1 MKGDFTRFTFQPN
14 KQYTSV
20 LMQQGRLQL
29 DADWNEQMGILAYL
43 NQVQARDTIGASAGT
58 SETEGGFEIQIADED
73 NTDLIITPGRFYLDG
88 ILCELVRGSNLDV
101 ELLADSQLKKIRVPN
116 WLVDDLEFDKNQ
128 WVEISQQ
135 VPTDGQQN
143 LRYQIESIDVK
154 LQILT
159 LAKPLPQNWQD
170 DKLILHRVTTYAT
183 QPNYPKP
190 PKYPHPSATKKDI
203 LVYLDAWQRHITAIE
218 DPSIREVALQ
228 VPDTATR
235 TKTVWQ
241 VKLLPIDLS
250 GIDKKNKITLEQIKA
265 LKEWQQLTGEYPGKQ
280 KTTGR
285 IVKLTASTDLN
296 PDAEVPTPGYYQGT
310 DNRLYRIEIHT
321 SGSLGT
327 ATFKWSRDNGS
338 TVSAID
344 RIEGNIINLISPI
357 KDIHNLFS
365 NEPGKPLPWLEITNE
380 EQELKNEP
388 GTLVQLIDAK
398 PDRLIFDLSKIRGNI
413 PTATK
418 DEARVGKFKV
428 RRWHDTS
435 SGEILTS
442 KDGWISIED
451 GISIEFTVGT
461 FTDPTTKNQ
470 IPYEFQTGD
479 FWLIPARESTKSIE
493 WTQDDL
499 GRWQPQPPQGI
510 DHHYTPLASIDPDE
524 SSNPKIVDF
533 RTKFPTLVN
542 CFDKKLG
549 DSIEGSLGIG
559 FNGTPPA
566 TLYVRGNKQKQPD
579 GTETNR
585 TIVKIDRNDG
595 QTQFVINAEGN
606 IGIGT
611 EPFAF
616 TETNNKKLSIE
627 GNTQLN
633 GQISVTNLA
642 TFGSGITLDNLTNNI
657 ISSVNNLSLIATGNL
672 TLQGTKINLNGDFQF
687 DKAQFNSVGIG
698 IVPPSDIKL
707 HVNGIA
713 KIGDASNYVTLEPP
727 SLNEPAKFTTTT
739 PKGYQF
745 DNKITILNGGI
756 ALNDPTESTIS
767 SRQKLSLKA
776 AGAANIT
783 IENNN
788 IKLNGILQGD
798 KSKFNNIGI
807 GVNAPADEIKLQV
820 DGNLKISDDD
830 NFITI
835 EPPNSID
842 RLVKF
847 TTNASVENYQ
857 FDKGIKIGSGNITF
871 GTPTSGS
878 LGIGIEA
885 SEPTARLH
893 IKTNNNSDIIRFTDQ
908 AGAQLLAIKKDPL
921 KQYISFDGKINMEDE
936 LQVKGITVTSS
947 HTLKENITDLSNPE
961 VRQIL
966 QGLNPVKFTYKS
978 DQNQILH
985 FGFIAED
992 VPNAIASEDRQS
1004 IDLIN
1009 IIAALTKVVKEHQG
1023 EISTLIKVLRQ
1034 QKGEIDNLKNK
1045 VQSLENR

>member
-1 MKGDFTRFTFQPN
+1 MKGDFTRFTFQPQ

-58 SETEGGFEIQIADED
+58 SETEGGFEIQIADEG

-88 ILCELVRGSNLDV
+88 ILCELVRGSDIDV

-116 WLVDDLEFDKNQ
+116 WLVDDLEFDRNQ
-128 WVEISQQ
+128 WVEISQKD
-135 VPTDGQQN
+135 PTGGPQN
-143 LRYQIESIDVK
+143 QRYQIESIDVK

-159 LAKPLPQNWQD
+159 LAKSLPLDWQNN
-170 DKLILHRVTTYAT
+170 KLILLHRVTTYAT
-183 QPNYPKP
+183 QPNYPNP
-190 PKYPHPSATKKDI
+190 PKYLHPSATKQDI

-296 PDAEVPTPGYYQGT
+296 PDAEVPTPGSYQGT
-310 DNRLYRIEIHT
+310 DNRLYRIEINT
-321 SGSLGT
+321 PGALGT

-344 RIEGNIINLISPI
+344 RIEGNVINLISPI
-357 KDIHNLFS
+357 KDIHNLFN
-365 NEPGKPLPWLEITNE
+365 NEPGKPRPWLEITNE
-380 EQELKNEP
+380 EQDLKNEP
-388 GTLVQLIDAK
+388 GTLVQLVEAK
-398 PDRLIFDLSKIRGNI
+398 PDRLIFDLSTIRGNI

-418 DEARVGKFKV
+418 NEARAGKFKV

-435 SGEILTS
+435 TAAILTS
-442 KDGWISIED
+442 KDTWIAIED
-451 GISIEFTVGT
+451 GISIEFAVGT
-461 FTDPTTKNQ
+461 FIDPITKNQ
-470 IPYEFQTGD
+470 ISYEFQTGD

-493 WTQDDL
+493 WSQDDL
-499 GRWQPQPPQGI
+499 QRWQPQPPQGI
-510 DHHYTPLASIDPDE
+510 FHHYTPLASIDPDE
-524 SSNPKIVDF
+524 SSDPKKIVDF
-533 RTKFPTLVN
+533 RIKFPTLVN

-579 GTETNR
+579 GTQIDR
-585 TIVKIDRNDG
+585 TIVKIDKNDG

-611 EPFAF
+611 EPLAP
-616 TETNNKKLSIE
+616 TKKLSIE
-627 GNTQLN
+627 GNTQIN
-633 GQISVTNLA
+633 GQVNITNLA
-642 TFGSGITLDNLTNNI
+642 TFGSGITLDNSINNI
-657 ISSVNNLSLIATGNL
+657 INSASNLSLIATGDL

-687 DKAQFNSVGIG
+687 DKARFNSIG
-698 IVPPSDIKL
+698 IAIDPPDDAKL
-707 HVNGIA
+707 QVKGVA
-713 KIGDASNYVTLEPP
+713 KIGDAINFFKLEPP
-727 SLNEPAKFTTTT
+727 TPNEPAKFITTT

-745 DNKITILNGGI
+745 DRKITILNGGI
-756 ALNDPTESTIS
+756 ALNDPTESIIS
-767 SRQKLSLKA
+767 GSQKLSLKA

-783 IENNN
+783 IENEN
-788 IKLNGILQGD
+788 IKLAGTLQGD
-798 KSKFNNIGI
+798 KSKFNNVGI
-807 GVNAPADEIKLQV
+807 GVNAPTNDIKLQV
-820 DGNLKISDDD
+820 DGTLKISTDD
-830 NFITI
+830 NFVKI
-835 EPPNSID
+835 EPPNSPD
-842 RLVKF
+842 LFVKF
-847 TTNASVENYQ
+847 NTDKDVKYYQ
-857 FDKGIKIGSGNITF
+857 FDKGIKLAAGNITF
-871 GTPTSGS
+871 GTPISGS

-885 SEPTARLH
+885 SELTARLH
-893 IKTNNNSDIIRFTDQ
+893 IKTNTNTNSDLVRFTDEK
-908 AGAQLLAIKKDPL
+908 GEQLLAIKKDQSL
-921 KQYISFDGKINMEDE
+921 DYVSCNGKINLLDE
-936 LQVKGITVTSS
+936 LQVKGVKVTSS
-947 HTLKENITDLSNPE
+947 HTLKENIVDLSNQE
-961 VRQIL
+961 VTQIL
-966 QGLNPVKFTYKS
+966 QGLIPVKFTYKA
-978 DQNQILH
+978 DQDRTLH

-992 VPNAIASEDRQS
+992 VPEAIASEDKQS
-1004 IDLIN
+1004 IDLMN
-1009 IIAALTKVVKEHQG
+1009 IIASLTKVVKNHQE
-1023 EISTLIKVLRQ
+1023 EIVMLIKILKQ
-1034 QKGEIDNLKNK
+1034 QKGEIDNLNNK
-1045 VQSLENR
+1045 IQSGG

>member
-250 GIDKKNKITLEQIKA
+250 GVDKKTKITLEQIKA
-265 LKEWQQLTGEYPGKQ
+265 LKEWQQLTGEYPGNQ
-280 KTTGR
+280 KITGR

-296 PDAEVPTPGYYQGT
+296 PDAEVPTPGSYQGT

-321 SGSLGT
+321 PGALGT

-344 RIEGNIINLISPI
+344 RIEGNVINLISPI
-357 KDIHNLFS
+357 KDIHNLFN
-365 NEPGKPLPWLEITNE
+365 NEPGKSLPWLEITNE
-380 EQELKNEP
+380 EQDLKNEP
-388 GTLVQLIDAK
+388 GTLVQLVEAK
-398 PDRLIFDLSKIRGNI
+398 PDRLIFDLSTIRGNI

-418 DEARVGKFKV
+418 NEARAKKFKV

-435 SGEILTS
+435 TAEILTS
-442 KDGWISIED
+442 KDAWIAIED
-451 GISIEFTVGT
+451 GISIEFAVGT
-461 FTDPTTKNQ
+461 FIDPITKNQ
-470 IPYEFQTGD
+470 ISYEFQTGD
-479 FWLIPARESTKSIE
+479 FWLIPSRESTKSIE
-493 WTQDDL
+493 WSQDDL
-499 GRWQPQPPQGI
+499 QRWQPQPPQGI
-510 DHHYTPLASIDPDE
+510 FHHYTPLASIDPDE
-524 SSNPKIVDF
+524 SSDPKIVDF

-579 GTETNR
+579 GTETDR
-585 TIVKIDRNDG
+585 TIVKIDKNDG

-611 EPFAF
+611 EPLAP
-616 TETNNKKLSIE
+616 TKKLSIE
-627 GNTQLN
+627 GNTQIN

-642 TFGSGITLDNLTNNI
+642 TFGSGITLDNSTNNI
-657 ISSVNNLSLIATGNL
+657 INSVSNLSLIATGDL

-687 DKAQFNSVGIG
+687 DKVRFNSVGIG
-698 IVPPSDIKL
+698 ISPPLDTKL
-707 HVNGIA
+707 HVNGGA
-713 KIGDASNYVTLEPP
+713 KIGDSSNFVKLEPP
-727 SLNEPAKFTTTT
+727 TPTEPVKFIATTS
-739 PKGYQF
+739 KGYQF

-756 ALNDPTESTIS
+756 ALNDPTESTIIS
-767 SRQKLSLKA
+767 SQKLSLKA
-776 AGAANIT
+776 AGEATIT
-783 IENNN
+783 IEDEN
-788 IKLNGILQGD
+788 IKLNGTLQGD

-807 GVNAPADEIKLQV
+807 GANAPADDIKLQV
-820 DGNLKISDDD
+820 DGNLKISNDD
-830 NFITI
+830 NFMTI

-842 RLVKF
+842 QLVKF
-847 TTNASVENYQ
+847 TTDKDVKNYQ
-857 FDKGIKIGSGNITF
+857 FDKGIKIPSGNITF

-878 LGIGIEA
+878 LGIGIES

-893 IKTNNNSDIIRFTDQ
+893 IKTNTNNNLDLVRFTDEQ
-908 AGAQLLAIKKDPL
+908 GEQFLAIKKDQSL
-921 KQYISFDGKINMEDE
+921 DYVSFNGKINMLDE
-936 LQVKGITVTSS
+936 LQVKGVKVTSS
-947 HTLKENITDLSNPE
+947 HTLKENIIDLSNQE
-961 VRQIL
+961 VTQIL
-966 QGLNPVKFTYKS
+966 QGLIPVKFTYKS
-978 DQNQILH
+978 DQDQTLH

-992 VPNAIASEDRQS
+992 VPEAIASEDKQS
-1004 IDLIN
+1004 IDLMN
-1009 IIAALTKVVKEHQG
+1009 IIASLTKVVKNHQE
-1023 EISTLIKVLRQ
+1023 EIVMLIKILKQ
-1034 QKGEIDNLKNK
+1034 QKGEIDNLNNK
-1045 VQSLENR
+1045 IQSLEI